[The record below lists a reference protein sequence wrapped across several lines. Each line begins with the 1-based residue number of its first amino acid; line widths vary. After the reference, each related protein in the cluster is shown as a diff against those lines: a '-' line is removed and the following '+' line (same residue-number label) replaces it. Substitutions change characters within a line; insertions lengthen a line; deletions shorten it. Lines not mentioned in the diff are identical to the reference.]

1 MNENEKQEQPKAEA
15 PADLQ
20 SGEQNPL
27 DEIDEFLASLSKMKT
42 EELIE
47 KFQREFFQTAAA
59 AVMSFERF
67 CLRATN
73 KKALGEAAKYF
84 LNYLKDPNI
93 FKGLAIMRELQL
105 RTKKNASASDTTA
118 DWKTEPEPKK
128 G

>member
-1 MNENEKQEQPKAEA
+1 MTDKKQEQPKAEA

-84 LNYLKDPNI
+84 LNYLKSPDV
-93 FKGLAIMRELQL
+93 FKGLAIMREFQS
-105 RTKKNASASDTTA
+105 RTRKGTA
-118 DWKTEPEPKK
+118 GPDNKATWLNETKSGK

>member
-1 MNENEKQEQPKAEA
+1 MTDEKQEQPKAAA

-20 SGEQNPL
+20 TDEQNPL

-42 EELIE
+42 QDLID
-47 KFQREFFQTAAA
+47 KFEREFFQAATV

-67 CLRATN
+67 CLRASN

-84 LNYLKDPNI
+84 LNYLKSPDI
-93 FKGLAIMRELQL
+93 FKGLAIMRELQS
-105 RTKKNASASDTTA
+105 RRKGAAAPDDKA
-118 DWKTEPEPKK
+118 DWIESKPKK